1 MSTGVTALD
10 HPDPKPS
17 RLRANR
23 LRITQWIAAIE
34 GVLVLVGA
42 IPHLVV
48 YLLAIVATGFYVA
61 VGRNYTSPTAR
72 SLTWIFAGSQLLTV
86 LVPIILFFAKTIA
99 IIAIVGL
106 AVVGLLI
113 LFTDRGKT

>member
-23 LRITQWIAAIE
+23 LRITLWIGAIE

-99 IIAIVGL
+99 IIVIVGL

>member
-1 MSTGVTALD
+1 MSSGATALEQ
-10 HPDPKPS
+10 PNPKPS

-23 LRITQWIAAIE
+23 LRITLWIAAIE

-48 YLLAIVATGFYVA
+48 YLLAIVATGFYIVI
-61 VGRNYTSPTAR
+61 GRNYTSQTAH

-86 LVPIILFFAKTIA
+86 LVPIVLFFAKTIA
-99 IIAIVGL
+99 IIAIVAL
-106 AVVGLLI
+106 AVVGLFI